1 VHLAITPRILSFLEF
16 TLITVTVL
24 TGPPGSGKSTQ
35 MMHETADEPAKYIWA
50 CPIIDLIV
58 EQSPRLR
65 ELAPDASVMEIHGEA
80 KLKGSVGKAI
90 AGLPSLCAANEHVV
104 ALVTHEGLLDA
115 DPAAFAGWHVRIDET
130 PNSIGSG
137 VFKISRSVDLLRAH
151 YALETIDMDGWS
163 RVSPLVPEINWSH
176 LKGDDFAAK
185 LTNFHK
191 LAGRKSGLFV
201 NITNWDQARTQ
212 QVEWISVW
220 TPAELAGCASVT
232 FTGAGYFGS
241 LTHKVTEVLYGDEVK
256 FIRRPANNSVRS
268 GQPKVRLHY
277 FCDAHIGTTTFWSQ
291 SEGRWPL
298 VKICDWLT
306 DNVPNLGYWSGNEI
320 VQVLFDH
327 RVAGEA
333 VKPKAAGLNR
343 LRHHRSCAYL
353 YSSKPVSADAPLMS
367 LFGMTK
373 QQIMEAREHED
384 IVQFVYRGAI
394 RDPAYSGDYD
404 VYLYHRDQAV
414 AVADAMRGYG
424 LHDIEIVA
432 EPGAGLIGWM
442 PAGQCAAQ
450 PKLNEAERKERKS
463 KQNRDRQ
470 ARFRRRRKLR
480 EFSSPPT
487 IEQACRQRS
496 DWNPRT

>member
-1 VHLAITPRILSFLEF
+1 MV
-16 TLITVTVL
+16 TVTVL

-50 CPIIDLIV
+50 SPIIDLIS
-58 EQSPRLR
+58 EQSPRMR
-65 ELAPDASVMEIHGEA
+65 ELAKNATVMEIHGEA

-90 AGLPSLCAANEHVV
+90 AGLPDLCAASEHVV
-104 ALVTHEGLLDA
+104 TFVTHEGLLDA
-115 DPAAFAGWHVRIDET
+115 DLAAFAGWHVRIDET
-130 PNSIGSG
+130 PNSVGSG
-137 VFKISRSVDLLRAH
+137 VLKISRSVDLLRAN
-151 YALETIDMDGWS
+151 YALQATGMDGWS
-163 RVSPLVPEINWSH
+163 RVSPLFPEINWSH

-201 NITNWDQARTQ
+201 NITDWDQARTQ
-212 QVEWISVW
+212 QVEWISIW
-220 TPAELAGCASVT
+220 TPVELAGCASVT
-232 FTGAGYFGS
+232 FTGAGYFDS

-277 FCDAHIGTTTFWSQ
+277 FCDAHIGTTTLWSQ

-306 DNVPNLGYWSGNEI
+306 NNVPDLGFWSGNET
-320 VQVLFDH
+320 VQILFDH
-327 RVAGEA
+327 RVPGQA

-343 LRHHRSCAYL
+343 LRHHSSCAFI
-353 YSSKPVSADAPLMS
+353 YSSKPVPADRPLKT
-367 LFGMTK
+367 LFGMTDA
-373 QQIMEAREHED
+373 QITSAREVED
-384 IVQFVYRGAI
+384 IVQFLFRGAI

-404 VYLYHRDQAV
+404 VYLYHRDQAD
-414 AVADAMRGYG
+414 AVADAMREYG
-424 LHDIEIVA
+424 LHGIDIVA

-463 KQNRDRQ
+463 RQNRDRQ
-470 ARFRRRRKLR
+470 ANFRKRKKLR
-480 EFSSPPT
+480 EISGLPDS
-487 IEQACRQRS
+487 EQACRRRS
-496 DWNPRT
+496 NSNSRK